1 MEKKEE
7 KTKNLTHNDSQTK
20 KTQGKYEKKE
30 FQNLLQTKK
39 SLIERKNNEEEEE
52 NEKDDKDEDSIIID
66 LEYKSDS
73 DVDKKEK
80 KKKEKKEEKIIRDE
94 NQILNNL
101 KKKQIDKMFD
111 INVNHPK
118 LVYAENHDKS
128 YLW

>member
-1 MEKKEE
+1 M
-7 KTKNLTHNDSQTK
+7 
-20 KTQGKYEKKE
+20 
-30 FQNLLQTKK
+30 QTKK

-118 LVYAENHDKS
+118 LVYGENHDKS